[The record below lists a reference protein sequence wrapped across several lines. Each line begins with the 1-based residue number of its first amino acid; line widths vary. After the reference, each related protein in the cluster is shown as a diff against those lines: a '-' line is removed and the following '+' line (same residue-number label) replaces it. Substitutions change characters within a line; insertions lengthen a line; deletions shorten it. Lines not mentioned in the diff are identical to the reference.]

1 MTTPPKQSRAARSLL
16 GWTQPDL
23 AKAANIGQSTV
34 ADFETGK
41 RTPIPNNMQSI
52 QSALETA
59 GITFI
64 PENGGGLGVRL
75 RERG

>member
-1 MTTPPKQSRAARSLL
+1 MTITPKQSRAARALL

-23 AKAANIGQSTV
+23 AKAANIGRTTV
-34 ADFETGK
+34 ADFERGK
-41 RTPIPNNMQSI
+41 STPIPNNMASI